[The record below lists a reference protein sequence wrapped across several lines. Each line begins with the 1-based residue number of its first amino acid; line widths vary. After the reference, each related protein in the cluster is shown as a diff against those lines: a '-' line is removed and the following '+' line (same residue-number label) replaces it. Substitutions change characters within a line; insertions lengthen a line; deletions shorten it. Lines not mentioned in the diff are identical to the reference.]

1 MFKPSLR
8 LNNTKAAFAA
18 FLTGIAILAT
28 VGWVEH
34 AERERF
40 EQQSRAKVLARL
52 STVRANLEK
61 ALNQRL
67 FLSRGLVA
75 YVSTVN
81 PDLDQ
86 ETFERLTQ
94 VIVAQQSG
102 IRSIVLYKDNTVS
115 HIYPLVGNDAALGFS
130 PMSIPEEREAIER
143 AVQNRQ
149 TVVAGPV
156 NIVGLTQISDVC
168 PADAP
173 RLQMTPDS
181 TQNQQSCLVEGG
193 IAFIGRTPIFLTPPN
208 EVPESGAYWG
218 LAGIIIDQNTLF
230 KEAGLLDKNTDVKY
244 AIRGKDG
251 LGADGEVFF
260 GESQIFQQNPVLSSI
275 TLPNGSWQLA
285 AIPQTGWLDGFPLLV
300 WLRLGG
306 SVTAVL
312 AGGLVFVLVSAPA
325 RLKKA
330 VERATIALR
339 EREEDLERA
348 NTDLKHLDQLK
359 DEFLAN
365 TSHELR
371 TPLNGIIGIA
381 ESLIDGATG
390 QLSDLTQSNLAMIV
404 SSGRRLSSLV
414 NDVLDFSK
422 IRYSNIDL
430 QLKPVDLYT
439 ITDLVITLSQP
450 LVGKKNLQLINS
462 INPESPA
469 VQADEN
475 RLQQILHNLVG
486 NAIKFTAA
494 GQVEILAK
502 KVDNLESDQEFLK
515 IVIADTGIGISED
528 KFEQIFESFEQ
539 ASGTTAREYGGTGL
553 GLAITKQ
560 LVELQGGKIEVFSR
574 LGEGSQFSF
583 TLPIATEN
591 VGLQAAKKSLI
602 SLFELRKEKILNSQ
616 LNPELKSEPV
626 ISSNTENGKNDILV
640 FIVDDEPINLQ
651 VLMNM
656 LSLHDYTITQASD
669 GEEAL
674 AILETGYKPDII
686 LLDVMMPKMTGYEVT
701 QKIRERFT
709 TTELPILLLTAK
721 TQVQDIVTGLGFGA
735 NDYLNKPIAK
745 DELLARMKTQ
755 INMCRLRAENIRL
768 SAEVEVIKKLQKMV
782 LPKDVELE
790 SIQDLEIASF
800 IQPADEVGGDYYDVL
815 QYDNQVKIGIGDVTG
830 HGLESGLLMIMAQTA
845 VRTLIESLETDPIK
859 FMDILNRTLYGNIQR
874 MNSSKNM
881 TLALLDYADKSIKLS
896 GQHEEVILV
905 RADGEV
911 ERIDTVDLGFP
922 IGLDGEIA
930 EFVAQQTIP
939 LSSGDVVVLYTDGIT
954 EAENLEGDQYGL
966 ERLCEIIVKN
976 HRQSAEKIKQAIVE
990 EVWRYIGQQKVF
1002 DDMTVVVIKQ
1012 K

>member
-1 MFKPSLR
+1 
-8 LNNTKAAFAA
+8 
-18 FLTGIAILAT
+18 
-28 VGWVEH
+28 
-34 AERERF
+34 
-40 EQQSRAKVLARL
+40 
-52 STVRANLEK
+52 
-61 ALNQRL
+61 
-67 FLSRGLVA
+67 
-75 YVSTVN
+75 
-81 PDLDQ
+81 
-86 ETFERLTQ
+86 
-94 VIVAQQSG
+94 
-102 IRSIVLYKDNTVS
+102 
-115 HIYPLVGNDAALGFS
+115 
-130 PMSIPEEREAIER
+130 
-143 AVQNRQ
+143 
-149 TVVAGPV
+149 
-156 NIVGLTQISDVC
+156 
-168 PADAP
+168 
-173 RLQMTPDS
+173 
-181 TQNQQSCLVEGG
+181 
-193 IAFIGRTPIFLTPPN
+193 
-208 EVPESGAYWG
+208 
-218 LAGIIIDQNTLF
+218 
-230 KEAGLLDKNTDVKY
+230 
-244 AIRGKDG
+244 
-251 LGADGEVFF
+251 
-260 GESQIFQQNPVLSSI
+260 
-275 TLPNGSWQLA
+275 
-285 AIPQTGWLDGFPLLV
+285 
-300 WLRLGG
+300 
-306 SVTAVL
+306 
-312 AGGLVFVLVSAPA
+312 
-325 RLKKA
+325 
-330 VERATIALR
+330 
-339 EREEDLERA
+339 
-348 NTDLKHLDQLK
+348 
-359 DEFLAN
+359 
-365 TSHELR
+365 
-371 TPLNGIIGIA
+371 
-381 ESLIDGATG
+381 
-390 QLSDLTQSNLAMIV
+390 
-404 SSGRRLSSLV
+404 
-414 NDVLDFSK
+414 
-422 IRYSNIDL
+422 
-430 QLKPVDLYT
+430 
-439 ITDLVITLSQP
+439 
-450 LVGKKNLQLINS
+450 
-462 INPESPA
+462 
-469 VQADEN
+469 
-475 RLQQILHNLVG
+475 
-486 NAIKFTAA
+486 
-494 GQVEILAK
+494 
-502 KVDNLESDQEFLK
+502 
-515 IVIADTGIGISED
+515 
-528 KFEQIFESFEQ
+528 
-539 ASGTTAREYGGTGL
+539 
-553 GLAITKQ
+553 
-560 LVELQGGKIEVFSR
+560 
-574 LGEGSQFSF
+574 
-583 TLPIATEN
+583 
-591 VGLQAAKKSLI
+591 
-602 SLFELRKEKILNSQ
+602 
-616 LNPELKSEPV
+616 
-626 ISSNTENGKNDILV
+626 
-640 FIVDDEPINLQ
+640 
-651 VLMNM
+651 NM

-930 EFVAQQTIP
+930 EFVAQQMIP